1 MTTMRMRS
9 VATCS
14 VGAGPLIVLLSWV
27 GLDYGWGWAMGVLAA
42 VVLLG
47 VVAVIRSKGT
57 SHGIRT

>member
-1 MTTMRMRS
+1 M
-9 VATCS
+9 
-14 VGAGPLIVLLSWV
+14 IVLLSWV

-57 SHGIRT
+57 SHRIRT